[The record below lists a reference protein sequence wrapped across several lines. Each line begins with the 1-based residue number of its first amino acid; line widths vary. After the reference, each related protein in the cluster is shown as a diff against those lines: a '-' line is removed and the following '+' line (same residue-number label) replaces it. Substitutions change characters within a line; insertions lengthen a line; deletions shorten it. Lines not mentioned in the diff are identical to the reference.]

1 MQGEFWSRV
10 QELNKTPLSLECK
23 KLAKSPSPDRLYL
36 LQALEEALEEWK
48 PEGDRRIMTTSYNT
62 AETMKDLLDYVLP
75 HRVRNPERIYKLLTT
90 SKELPEEMSDSV
102 LLEKIKQ
109 EKDPEGRL
117 WALLDNV
124 ECNLEDNGYNLSGEN
139 PVTD

>member
-36 LQALEEALEEWK
+36 
-48 PEGDRRIMTTSYNT
+48 
-62 AETMKDLLDYVLP
+62 
-75 HRVRNPERIYKLLTT
+75 RNPERIYKLLTT

>member
-1 MQGEFWSRV
+1 
-10 QELNKTPLSLECK
+10 
-23 KLAKSPSPDRLYL
+23 
-36 LQALEEALEEWK
+36 
-48 PEGDRRIMTTSYNT
+48 
-62 AETMKDLLDYVLP
+62 
-75 HRVRNPERIYKLLTT
+75 
-90 SKELPEEMSDSV
+90 MSDSV